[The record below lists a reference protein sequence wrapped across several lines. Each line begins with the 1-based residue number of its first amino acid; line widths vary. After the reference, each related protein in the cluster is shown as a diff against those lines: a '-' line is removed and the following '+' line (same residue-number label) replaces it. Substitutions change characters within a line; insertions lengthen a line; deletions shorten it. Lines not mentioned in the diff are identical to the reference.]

1 MTRSTHKGFTI
12 IELLVVIAIIGLLSS
27 VILGAMTLGRYKA
40 ADANIKANLHTIQL
54 QMEYIYDNTQSYGA
68 VGVACQLALSPN
80 AAGGTSIFGT
90 DPTLKFALR
99 SALAQT
105 ANGTTGLWA
114 VGPNG
119 SSYAVA
125 FPLRADSNNWWCL
138 DASGRGKTVPA
149 SSISGG
155 VLGGGATVGSSPAV
169 CP

>member
-1 MTRSTHKGFTI
+1 MIRSIHKGFTI

-40 ADANIKANLHTIQL
+40 ADANIKANLHTIQIE
-54 QMEYIYDNTQSYGA
+54 MEYVYDNSQSYGTIPA
-68 VGVACQLALSPN
+68 PCQLNITPN

-119 SSYAVA
+119 NSYAVA
-125 FPLRADSNNWWCL
+125 FPLRADSANWWCL
-138 DASGRGKTVPA
+138 DASGRGKNVPA
-149 SSISGG
+149 ATMINTSQ
-155 VLGGGATVGSSPAV
+155 VLGGGGSNAA